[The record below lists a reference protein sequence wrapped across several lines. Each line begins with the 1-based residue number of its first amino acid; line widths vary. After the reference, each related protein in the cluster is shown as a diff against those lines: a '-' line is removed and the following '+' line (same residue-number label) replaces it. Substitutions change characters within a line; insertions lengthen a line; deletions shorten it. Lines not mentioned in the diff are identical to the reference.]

1 MTCDEILPLLLD
13 AEADELTGNSV
24 TPIARHV
31 RECNRCRAVAG
42 RLRRETGALAS
53 VLARAEVN
61 RPVVRPW
68 RVRVIRWAAPG
79 LAAAAAALLML
90 ARDVPPGNEQTA
102 AVPIVV
108 AAPPTVPAST
118 PAPPAPTRPSAPRA
132 IRAEPFTLA
141 PYTGLVAVAA
151 VPVAKVPAAPAE
163 QTTHDELAEAGP
175 AADSVVVTPPRG
187 TNVRVARTRNPS
199 ITVVWITNTK

>member
-13 AEADELTGNSV
+13 AEADELAGNAV

-42 RLRRETGALAS
+42 RLQRETGVLAS
-53 VLARAEVN
+53 VVARAEVN
-61 RPVVRPW
+61 RPVVRPP
-68 RVRVIRWAAPG
+68 RVRVIRWALPG
-79 LAAAAAALLML
+79 LAAAAVALLVL
-90 ARDVPPGNEQTA
+90 ARDAPPGNEQTA
-102 AVPIVV
+102 AAPSVV
-108 AAPPTVPAST
+108 AAPSTVPAPT

-132 IRAEPFTLA
+132 IRAQSFTLA

-151 VPVAKVPAAPAE
+151 VPVAEVPAAPAE
-163 QTTHDELAEAGP
+163 QTTRVELAEAGP
-175 AADSVVVTPPRG
+175 AADTVVVTPPRG
-187 TNVRVARTRNPS
+187 TSVRVTRTRNPS